1 MSLDGALCEADFKA
15 KIWCLSMWCNG
26 CSFDLSICMSRV
38 RILKGLLFFLN
49 KGRIFKNHF
58 FPQKWFFFCQFQQM
72 LETISNYQKFLV
84 TRFQRSFYVSLFFN
98 SGIIKHINSNLWNR
112 SVSKMITFIC
122 FNQKQFF
129 NFFLKFNLFF
139 TQWLTSKFLY

>member
-1 MSLDGALCEADFKA
+1 M
-15 KIWCLSMWCNG
+15 
-26 CSFDLSICMSRV
+26 V
-38 RILKGLLFFLN
+38 RCVKQILKPKFDVYLCGATDVASIYQSACPEFEYWRDFYFSWIRVEFS
-49 KGRIFKNHF
+49 KIIFSPKMV
-58 FPQKWFFFCQFQQM
+58 FFCQFQQM